1 MGKRMHF
8 SAGTTTAAINLVTSV
23 VLIGVV
29 IAIFATLSTA
39 FSLSLIE
46 KNINMQLDLQ
56 VSTVRKVDSRT
67 VDIGGHFQTL
77 FQAKVLPARFDLDT
91 ATPFYWGYK
100 ALQSYLTWVAY
111 YHPDDYGKFIAVM
124 YSKADNGICAANG
137 MGTINSKTTEAQIMR
152 YWVREGAGDNVSYQ
166 WFRNYTGL
174 ISGYLAGQYDAP
186 VAHLVNPSG
195 ATGELVITYS
205 MRLCADGN
213 TCEPSAPNQAGILQT
228 WTSAGD
234 LSTNLA
240 ASMSDGADPKAR
252 SFVTDSTGRLVATS
266 HGQAWVMVNKKM
278 YYLMMDNAT
287 AGDHT
292 LTKIGHDLLR
302 AGVAGQEITMHRTG
316 SHIVSSRAVAIG
328 RAGTVWTVYYA
339 IPTEVAVGE
348 LNKTVGICAGIAAA
362 LALMAAVVS
371 WVVQHVFLTKPLSH
385 AVSTINTL
393 ARLNMHGIAEATLSL
408 SARDYEVGPKVT
420 KVSSDELAKLSRS
433 RSSSSSAL
441 MGNFLN
447 EVSGVLQAADKM
459 VHSLY
464 CVGRY
469 VSMDLA
475 TWVIGKGVVSSP
487 LQPRD
492 VSVLF
497 CDIEGS
503 TAMIDR
509 CRAEGTMSEFAELLN
524 EILTGLANTAKQY
537 GGYIDKFI
545 GDEVMVVFNAP
556 CECSNHQS
564 RACQA
569 AVGMQACVQKLKAT
583 WEREHKYESFK
594 CPRVRVSI
602 ASGTVL
608 VGDIGAFGTLVNY
621 TAIGETVCIAAR
633 LQEVAKTI
641 RPPTGILVTG
651 ETWDA
656 AATAGDVSLVTDE
669 SHTTSIVGHSCGTT
683 MVRGCTLPLALYVLL
698 GNRESL
704 PVDVATSSIHLQR
717 AMAAL
722 SNGERETCSRELTLV
737 DDSYLPIVRAATVT
751 AIQSLSTT
759 IDLTKK

>member
-1 MGKRMHF
+1 MGKRVHF

-29 IAIFATLSTA
+29 IAIFATLSTN

-56 VSTVRKVDSRT
+56 VATVRKVDSRT
-67 VDIGGHFQTL
+67 VDIGANFQTL

-100 ALQSYLTWVAY
+100 AQQSYLTWVAY

-137 MGTINSKTTEAQIMR
+137 MGTINSKTTAAQIMR
-152 YWVREGAGDNVSYQ
+152 YWVREGAGGNVSYQ
-166 WFRNYTGL
+166 WFRNYTGA

-186 VAHLVNPSG
+186 VSHLVNPSG
-195 ATGELVITYS
+195 STGELVITYS

-213 TCEPSAPNQAGILQT
+213 TCEPSAPNQAGILQI

-240 ASMSDGADPKAR
+240 ASMSDGSDPKAR

-287 AGDHT
+287 VGDHT

-302 AGVAGQEITMHRTG
+302 KGYGGKQISMART
-316 SHIVSSRAVAIG
+316 STHIVSSRPVAIG
-328 RAGTVWTVYYA
+328 TAGTVWTVYFA
-339 IPTEVAVGE
+339 IPTEAAVGE
-348 LNKTVGICAGIAAA
+348 LNKTVGICVGIAAA

-371 WVVQHVFLTKPLSH
+371 WVVQHMFLTKPLNH

-393 ARLNMHGIAEATLSL
+393 ARLNMNGIAKATMSMDTITDLTQSQ
-408 SARDYEVGPKVT
+408 RKGM
-420 KVSSDELAKLSRS
+420 SSDELAKLSRS

-475 TWVIGKGVVSSP
+475 TWVIGKGIVSSP

-524 EILTGLANTAKQY
+524 EILTGLANTAKQS

-556 CECSNHQS
+556 CECPNHQS
-564 RACQA
+564 RACEA
-569 AVGMQACVQKLKAT
+569 AVGMQACVQRLRTA
-583 WEREHKYESFK
+583 WENEGKYRNFK
-594 CPRVRVSI
+594 CPNVRVSI

-608 VGDIGAFGTLVNY
+608 VGDIGAFGTLINY

-641 RPPTGILVTG
+641 RPPSGILVTSD
-651 ETWDA
+651 TWEA
-656 AATAGDVSLVTDE
+656 AASAEAVALVTDDAH
-669 SHTTSIVGHSCGTT
+669 SSAIVGHSCGST
-683 MVRGCTLPLALYVLL
+683 MVRGCSLPLGLYAVLGSREGL
-698 GNRESL
+698 G
-704 PVDVATSSIHLQR
+704 VGVATNASRFQRGMEALAQGDSEGCLQE
-717 AMAAL
+717 MAAVEQTYMPVL
-722 SNGERETCSRELTLV
+722 REAALVAVQSRSGTL
-737 DDSYLPIVRAATVT
+737 
-751 AIQSLSTT
+751 
-759 IDLTKK
+759 DLVKK